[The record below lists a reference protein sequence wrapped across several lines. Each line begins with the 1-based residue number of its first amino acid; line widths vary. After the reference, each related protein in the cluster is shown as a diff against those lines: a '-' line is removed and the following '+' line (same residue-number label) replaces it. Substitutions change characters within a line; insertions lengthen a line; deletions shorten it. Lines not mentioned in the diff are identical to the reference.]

1 MTHSQDDILAV
12 LPTFITL
19 LRSPSPITLPNPTL
33 LGAIT
38 HFFSSLNPSHLKGF
52 ILELISSQSLWD
64 TPTISVAEI
73 KDAIRLSVSAV
84 VSRIAEEKKNAYFAH
99 YRTAAKARSWLEH
112 VLKSILSSSNASLKP
127 LHVLVGALEGLDD
140 VQTVD
145 WGHSRVKLEEEVI
158 LRLTGCIDKHMDG
171 NLVLLCTAIPHLNV
185 KRAGVMD
192 ILVSNGPIMF
202 KQRSVP

>member
-1 MTHSQDDILAV
+1 MTHSQDDTLAV

-19 LRSPSPITLPNPTL
+19 LRSPSPTTLPNPTL

-38 HFFSSLNPSHLKGF
+38 HFFSSLNRAHLKGF

-73 KDAIRLSVSAV
+73 RDAIRLSVSAV
-84 VSRIAEEKKNAYFAH
+84 VSRIAEEKKNAYFPH

-171 NLVLLCTAIPHLNV
+171 NLVLLCTAIPHLDV

>member
-1 MTHSQDDILAV
+1 M
-12 LPTFITL
+12 
-19 LRSPSPITLPNPTL
+19 
-33 LGAIT
+33 
-38 HFFSSLNPSHLKGF
+38 
-52 ILELISSQSLWD
+52 
-64 TPTISVAEI
+64 AEI
-73 KDAIRLSVSAV
+73 RDAIRLSVSAV
-84 VSRIAEEKKNAYFAH
+84 VSRIAEEKKNAYFPH

-171 NLVLLCTAIPHLNV
+171 NLVLLCTAIPHLDV